1 MTRII
6 AGSAKGRKLEVP
18 KKGTRPTSD
27 RVREALFSMAESA
40 VSLRGAAVLDLY
52 AGSGA
57 LALEAMSRGA
67 ESAVLVEASRAAATT
82 AKRNVS
88 HLGFAGS
95 ARVVV
100 ASVEQFLQSKSG
112 PFNIVFLD
120 PPYSLSNADLE
131 GVLARVV
138 GVLEDPGLVVVE
150 RPSKEGQPLL
160 PAGLEV
166 LKTRKW
172 GTTSAWFL
180 TTAAEGEEE

>member
-27 RVREALFSMAESA
+27 RVREALFSMTESTLD
-40 VSLRGAAVLDLY
+40 LRGAAVLDLY

-67 ESAVLVEASRAAATT
+67 RSAVLVEASRPAAAT
-82 AKRNVS
+82 AKKNVS
-88 HLGFAGS
+88 HLGFAGDVK
-95 ARVVV
+95 VVV
-100 ASVEQFLQSKSG
+100 ANVEQYLQREPG

-120 PPYSLSNADLE
+120 PPYSLSNVDLQA
-131 GVLARVV
+131 VLTLVARV
-138 GVLEDPGLVVVE
+138 LEKPGLVVVE

-160 PAGLEV
+160 PSALEV

-180 TTAAEGEEE
+180 TTAEEEEKE